1 MFEVLQVQQ
10 NWWSKGDAQLE
21 WWNHGVSQ
29 HVMNQAGG
37 ADYVSQL
44 KVKRSDEHATTNTM
58 GNSALYASNFSNKAK
73 AWL

>member
-10 NWWSKGDAQLE
+10 NWWSKGDSQLE

-29 HVMNQAGG
+29 NVMSQAGG

-44 KVKRSDEHATTNTM
+44 KVKRSDEHATTNKM
-58 GNSALYASNFSNKAK
+58 GDSALYASNFSNKSK